1 MSKTFRRVMQTG
13 LVFLLI
19 VIFVAAGLIL
29 LVDPN
34 DYRDEITAKA
44 SDALAQE
51 LRINGELSWS
61 FWPSFALELDQV
73 ELDNP
78 ENFEP
83 RNMLTADQL
92 AISLEIGPL
101 LRREIQIKRVDLR
114 NAEMT
119 IVTREDGISNLDHIL
134 NSSSSEGESADGV
147 GLRSGPVRL
156 ENVDLTV
163 LDETTDSSQRLEI
176 LLAELDYY
184 AADEELPFTIA
195 GDVFD
200 GGNPVLSDLSASGE
214 VVIPSDNSPI
224 RVLNLD
230 LAGALSGLSDHF
242 NLDGNVSID
251 TRNGMLIELADGVAE
266 LDGETFSLVASLRSG
281 DISSINFDISGDSLD
296 LDRLLASQGAT
307 SGSGTSV
314 EEDLDWLKTTD
325 LDGRINLA
333 TVRFNQID
341 LKNVSARIRSTR
353 GKLSVSPFSA
363 TAFGGRIEGSL
374 EVDLNQSPVK
384 VRFSPILSG
393 MNIGALMEHM
403 TGTKLV
409 EATGDLVLDLSG
421 SGLDP
426 TKLLSTLSGGGEYAL
441 ESGELLG
448 IDLNAMIDEI
458 LGAQSLQGF
467 DQAFGGSTSF
477 SLMAGELKAESGVLR
492 TPGLLLQSATFNLSG
507 DGDINL
513 ANDSLDYQ
521 LSLQLKGDLKAKVAE
536 KTDLLASGRI
546 PIKITGSLA
555 EPSIGFDASSLVQD
569 RVNDELDEKK
579 DELKDKLLRG
589 LFGSDKDGGD

>member
-242 NLDGNVSID
+242 NRACKFQSTKIDKRPRHPCRRFLQNTSCQLQGEKYCHTDKIKKIMNSRTGN
-251 TRNGMLIELADGVAE
+251 
-266 LDGETFSLVASLRSG
+266 
-281 DISSINFDISGDSLD
+281 
-296 LDRLLASQGAT
+296 
-307 SGSGTSV
+307 
-314 EEDLDWLKTTD
+314 
-325 LDGRINLA
+325 
-333 TVRFNQID
+333 
-341 LKNVSARIRSTR
+341 
-353 GKLSVSPFSA
+353 SPF
-363 TAFGGRIEGSL
+363 
-374 EVDLNQSPVK
+374 
-384 VRFSPILSG
+384 
-393 MNIGALMEHM
+393 
-403 TGTKLV
+403 KLF
-409 EATGDLVLDLSG
+409 
-421 SGLDP
+421 P
-426 TKLLSTLSGGGEYAL
+426 
-441 ESGELLG
+441 
-448 IDLNAMIDEI
+448 
-458 LGAQSLQGF
+458 
-467 DQAFGGSTSF
+467 
-477 SLMAGELKAESGVLR
+477 
-492 TPGLLLQSATFNLSG
+492 P
-507 DGDINL
+507 
-513 ANDSLDYQ
+513 
-521 LSLQLKGDLKAKVAE
+521 
-536 KTDLLASGRI
+536 
-546 PIKITGSLA
+546 
-555 EPSIGFDASSLVQD
+555 
-569 RVNDELDEKK
+569 
-579 DELKDKLLRG
+579 
-589 LFGSDKDGGD
+589 